1 MAYDEQLARR
11 IRKILRRRDGVT
23 EKKMFGGLSFLL
35 HGKMCCGVLQNDL
48 VVRIQPEDYEA
59 ALKESYVRPMD
70 FTGRPLKGFI
80 YIGPEGYQTEKDL
93 SRWIEHGV
101 EFASSISKSSK
112 SDRKRS
118 AIKRAKG

>member
-1 MAYDEQLARR
+1 MAYDEQLAARVRR
-11 IRKILRRRDGVT
+11 ILRRRDGVS

-59 ALKESYVRPMD
+59 ALEQPSVRPMD

-80 YIGPEGYQTEKDL
+80 YVGPEGCQSDKEL

-101 EFASSISKSSK
+101 EFVSSISKSK
-112 SDRKRS
+112 SNGKRS
-118 AIKRAKG
+118 TMKIPKG

>member
-1 MAYDEQLARR
+1 MAYDEQLAAR
-11 IRKILRRRDGVT
+11 IRKILHQRKDVT

-48 VVRIQPEDYEA
+48 VVRTQPEDYEA
-59 ALKESYVRPMD
+59 ALEQPYVRPMD

-80 YIGPEGYQTEKDL
+80 YVSPEGCQTEKEL

-101 EFASSISKSSK
+101 EIVSSISKSNG
-112 SDRKRS
+112 KR
-118 AIKRAKG
+118 